1 MLTETDKYKLSLY
14 VEKEKI
20 HISNNCNIY
29 LTQSSLDNKLYI
41 KRVYENSNMLEL
53 FNTIKNKGVR
63 KDRKS
68 VV

>member
-29 LTQSSLDNKLYI
+29 LLRGAVPPQ
-41 KRVYENSNMLEL
+41 
-53 FNTIKNKGVR
+53 
-63 KDRKS
+63 
-68 VV
+68 